1 MVGTE
6 VDEEQTSEIIRM
18 SPSSADLPSRVAAE
32 LPLAGA
38 PTQLH
43 VEPQARTAPAF
54 VSSED
59 GKDCAGQASVRFTR
73 CTAELPSRLLAE
85 VPRRLVS
92 RDSDPDCHH
101 DTPQVSMVPATLS
114 SGSHR
119 SAISPEEPCSELR
132 AVHGARVCTEAYRN
146 GTSKTTSAKPRL
158 SGRPTNR
165 AKGKPA

>member
-1 MVGTE
+1 MKIRAHEAEVLVVGTE

-73 CTAELPSRLLAE
+73 CTAELPTRLLAE
-85 VPRRLVS
+85 RCQEDL
-92 RDSDPDCHH
+92 
-101 DTPQVSMVPATLS
+101 
-114 SGSHR
+114 
-119 SAISPEEPCSELR
+119 
-132 AVHGARVCTEAYRN
+132 
-146 GTSKTTSAKPRL
+146 
-158 SGRPTNR
+158 
-165 AKGKPA
+165 

>member
-1 MVGTE
+1 MSGYCVALPGGGARDSVTLLLRAL
-6 VDEEQTSEIIRM
+6 VVAHEEQTSEIIRM

-43 VEPQARTAPAF
+43 VEPQARTAPDF

-59 GKDCAGQASVRFTR
+59 GKDCAGQASVRFTC

-101 DTPQVSMVPATLS
+101 DTPQVSMVPATVS
-114 SGSHR
+114 SASQTKLCGRTAPAPLMTTKLPS
-119 SAISPEEPCSELR
+119 ISSLR
-132 AVHGARVCTEAYRN
+132 DLAG
-146 GTSKTTSAKPRL
+146 GTM
-158 SGRPTNR
+158 
-165 AKGKPA
+165 

>member
-59 GKDCAGQASVRFTR
+59 GKYCAGRASVRFTC

-101 DTPQVSMVPATLS
+101 DTPQVSMPATVS
-114 SGSHR
+114 SASQTKLCGRTAPAPLMTTKLPS
-119 SAISPEEPCSELR
+119 ISSLR
-132 AVHGARVCTEAYRN
+132 DLAR
-146 GTSKTTSAKPRL
+146 GTM
-158 SGRPTNR
+158 
-165 AKGKPA
+165 

>member
-1 MVGTE
+1 MKLSMKIRAHEAEVLVVGTE

-59 GKDCAGQASVRFTR
+59 GNQSGLHAARPSCQAGSWPR
-73 CTAELPSRLLAE
+73 CQEDL
-85 VPRRLVS
+85 
-92 RDSDPDCHH
+92 
-101 DTPQVSMVPATLS
+101 
-114 SGSHR
+114 
-119 SAISPEEPCSELR
+119 
-132 AVHGARVCTEAYRN
+132 
-146 GTSKTTSAKPRL
+146 
-158 SGRPTNR
+158 
-165 AKGKPA
+165 

>member
-1 MVGTE
+1 MKLSMKIRAHEAELLVVGT
-6 VDEEQTSEIIRM
+6 EEQTSEIKIRM

-59 GKDCAGQASVRFTR
+59 GKYCAGRASVRFTC

-101 DTPQVSMVPATLS
+101 DTPQASVVPAIVS
-114 SGSHR
+114 SASRTKLCGCIAP
-119 SAISPEEPCSELR
+119 AIMTAKLPSISSLR
-132 AVHGARVCTEAYRN
+132 DLTG
-146 GTSKTTSAKPRL
+146 GTM
-158 SGRPTNR
+158 
-165 AKGKPA
+165 

>member
-59 GKDCAGQASVRFTR
+59 GKYCAGRASVRFTC

-101 DTPQVSMVPATLS
+101 DTPQASVVPAIVS
-114 SGSHR
+114 SASRTKLCGCIAP
-119 SAISPEEPCSELR
+119 AIMPAKLPSISSLR
-132 AVHGARVCTEAYRN
+132 DLTG
-146 GTSKTTSAKPRL
+146 GTM
-158 SGRPTNR
+158 
-165 AKGKPA
+165 

>member
-59 GKDCAGQASVRFTR
+59 GKYCAGRASVRFTC

-101 DTPQVSMVPATLS
+101 DTPQVSMVPATVS
-114 SGSHR
+114 IAR
-119 SAISPEEPCSELR
+119 SNTAQ
-132 AVHGARVCTEAYRN
+132 
-146 GTSKTTSAKPRL
+146 
-158 SGRPTNR
+158 TN
-165 AKGKPA
+165 KFPL

>member
-59 GKDCAGQASVRFTR
+59 GKYSLCRTG
-73 CTAELPSRLLAE
+73 
-85 VPRRLVS
+85 
-92 RDSDPDCHH
+92 
-101 DTPQVSMVPATLS
+101 
-114 SGSHR
+114 
-119 SAISPEEPCSELR
+119 ISPVYML
-132 AVHGARVCTEAYRN
+132 HGRV
-146 GTSKTTSAKPRL
+146 AKQAP
-158 SGRPTNR
+158 GRG
-165 AKGKPA
+165 AMQEDL